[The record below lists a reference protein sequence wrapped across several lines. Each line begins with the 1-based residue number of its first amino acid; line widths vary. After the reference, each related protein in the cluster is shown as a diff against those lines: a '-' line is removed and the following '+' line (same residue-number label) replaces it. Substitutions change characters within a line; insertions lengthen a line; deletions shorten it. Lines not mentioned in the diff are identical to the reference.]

1 MSKRREC
8 AENYKVTTV
17 INQDVENWVE
27 EVISTKEFYDFA
39 ATLMYKYK
47 KHKVKQVYLF
57 FPWYT
62 CAYIQT

>member
-17 INQDVENWVE
+17 INKDVENWVE

-47 KHKVKQVYLF
+47 K
-57 FPWYT
+57 
-62 CAYIQT
+62 A